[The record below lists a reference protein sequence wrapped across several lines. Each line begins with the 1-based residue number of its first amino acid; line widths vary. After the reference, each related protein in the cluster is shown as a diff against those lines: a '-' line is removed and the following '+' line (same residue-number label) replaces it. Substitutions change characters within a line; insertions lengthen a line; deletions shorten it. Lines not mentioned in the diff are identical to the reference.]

1 MPNFADEHRAAVQ
14 MYLPRSKHQWVDT
27 VTHEEPSRRR
37 TPKVVIHGG
46 NRGPLPVPPET
57 ARRIYA
63 SYRGA
68 ETIGR
73 LARDY
78 DLGVA
83 TVTSIVFG
91 RGAYAYLRTERTDEP
106 DFVTQDHQP
115 LSSYHE
121 RPATSDSCMT
131 RVDASHRVARRWS
144 AGTKSLPEPRMR
156 PLIRSRLTRIGRGI
170 RLRRCSSKALSCRT
184 SQSRCRTMHAH
195 GALSDCE
202 NTMNRY
208 DDRYPDPPSV
218 TDTIEHWLH
227 RQGVRHEPALS
238 PIRVNEFGRIERNPD
253 YQVEA
258 YEVRPLSRAESLW
271 LVLMLAIMTIG
282 CMALGYSLIQCGRQ
296 IVGLLR

>member
-1 MPNFADEHRAAVQ
+1 MSFPVMPNFADEHRAAVQ

-91 RGAYAYLRTERTDEP
+91 RGAYAYLRTERT
-106 DFVTQDHQP
+106 
-115 LSSYHE
+115 
-121 RPATSDSCMT
+121 R
-131 RVDASHRVARRWS
+131 
-144 AGTKSLPEPRMR
+144 
-156 PLIRSRLTRIGRGI
+156 
-170 RLRRCSSKALSCRT
+170 
-184 SQSRCRTMHAH
+184 
-195 GALSDCE
+195 
-202 NTMNRY
+202 
-208 DDRYPDPPSV
+208 
-218 TDTIEHWLH
+218 
-227 RQGVRHEPALS
+227 
-238 PIRVNEFGRIERNPD
+238 
-253 YQVEA
+253 
-258 YEVRPLSRAESLW
+258 
-271 LVLMLAIMTIG
+271 
-282 CMALGYSLIQCGRQ
+282 
-296 IVGLLR
+296 